1 MTLNESIFWSLARCL
16 IIASMAVWPVVML
29 VARIEASPTVR
40 SRRLLVAVFPFF
52 LPELLIGFNYR
63 LTATQLTSGTSPLT
77 AAICTEALYSLLMLS
92 RCMAVGVALFMLLPL
107 RNAADE
113 SLHSWVLLRHRMGSA
128 TWWAGWL
135 RLRIFGAWQ
144 APVVAWSVMALVT
157 FQEFETAAL
166 MQIDRYPISWSVWLF
181 DAHAARL
188 PLWDS
193 LRMMAGPLLCELVM
207 LGPALYVLLKSPVAA
222 GNELACD
229 HGSNIGSSVWK
240 SVQFSALLT
249 PGILLFVL
257 WPLIHNALP
266 IVRGGMLMLENATL
280 KQSLVQILT
289 STGFAVGATVMSM
302 GIALRICTGIGERHG
317 ASPMVLDL
325 ESSRHF
331 PSAVA
336 LKIAE
341 NADGTRSVPATF
353 EVNQVPFGASR
364 RFMVRFQGQLPVASA
379 SPLRKILWMSLL
391 LPGLL
396 GSLVLSL
403 GLLAMF
409 QLPGLRGLYDTWL
422 PMLLGQTLAVLPFAV
437 AVVLLLMRVSDPMAL
452 HSAKLLAVSEESCIR
467 RQMAAIRWR
476 ITTGRWLLGG
486 LIVAHRCFWDV
497 TVASILR
504 PVQVEP
510 VITRLYNEMHYGRT
524 EALMSLSILAALTP
538 LAIAIAAMLLSRLA
552 IISPGSR

>member
-1 MTLNESIFWSLARCL
+1 MTLNQSLLCSLARCV
-16 IIASMAVWPVVML
+16 IIASIAVWPVVML
-29 VARIEASPTVR
+29 VTRIENAPTVR
-40 SRRLLVAVFPFF
+40 SRRIRLLLAVFPFF

-77 AAICTEALYSLLMLS
+77 AAICTEGLYGLLMLS
-92 RCMAVGVALFMLLPL
+92 RCMAVGVALSMLLP
-107 RNAADE
+107 RGNSTDE
-113 SLHSWVLLRHRMGSA
+113 SLHSWVLLRNRLPLA

-135 RLRIFGAWQ
+135 RLKISGAWQ
-144 APVVAWSVMALVT
+144 APLVAWSVMALVS

-166 MQIDRYPISWSVWLF
+166 MQIDRFPISWSVWLF

-207 LGPALYVLLKSPVAA
+207 LGPALYVLLLRPATDV
-222 GNELACD
+222 NEPFCD
-229 HGSNIGSSVWK
+229 HGINRGSTVWK
-240 SVQFSALLT
+240 SMRYSALLT
-249 PGILLFVL
+249 PGIVLFLL

-266 IVRGGMLMLENATL
+266 IVRGGMRMLENATL
-280 KQSLVQILT
+280 KQSLVQIVT
-289 STGFAVGATVMSM
+289 STGFAVGATVVSM
-302 GIALRICTGIGERHG
+302 GIALRICTAFRT
-317 ASPMVLDL
+317 
-325 ESSRHF
+325 SSR
-331 PSAVA
+331 A
-336 LKIAE
+336 I
-341 NADGTRSVPATF
+341 
-353 EVNQVPFGASR
+353 ASR
-364 RFMVRFQGQLPVASA
+364 IF
-379 SPLRKILWMSLL
+379 WMSLL

-437 AVVLLLMRVSDPMAL
+437 AVVLLLMRVTDPTAL
-452 HSAKLLAVSEESCIR
+452 HSAKLLAVSEESHIR

-476 ITTGRWLLGG
+476 LTTGRWLLGG

-524 EALMSLSILAALTP
+524 EALICLSLFAALTP
-538 LAIAIAAMLLSRLA
+538 LAIAAVVMLLSRLA
-552 IISPGSR
+552 TISASSR

>member
-1 MTLNESIFWSLARCL
+1 MTLNESLLWSFARCV
-16 IIASMAVWPVVML
+16 IIASIAVGPVAIL
-29 VARIEASPTVR
+29 VARIEASPTVW
-40 SRRLLVAVFPFF
+40 SRRLRLLLAVFPLF

-63 LTATQLTSGTSPLT
+63 LTVTQLTSGTSPLT
-77 AAICTEALYSLLMLS
+77 AAICTEGLYSLLMLC
-92 RCMAVGVALFMLLPL
+92 RCMAVGVALSMLMPR

-113 SLHSWVLLRHRMGSA
+113 SLHSWVLLRNGMMSG

-135 RLRIFGAWQ
+135 RLKIFGAWQ
-144 APVVAWSVMALVT
+144 APLVAWSVMALVA

-193 LRMMAGPLLCELVM
+193 LRMMAGPLLCELMM
-207 LGPALYVLLKSPVAA
+207 LGPALYVLLNTPMADGSGLV
-222 GNELACD
+222 CD
-229 HGSNIGSSVWK
+229 HGLSSGPSVWK
-240 SVQFSALLT
+240 SVRFSALLT
-249 PGILLFVL
+249 PGIVLFGL

-266 IVRGGMLMLENATL
+266 IVRGGMLMLDNATF

-302 GIALRICTGIGERHG
+302 GIALRICNGIGERHG
-317 ASPMVLDL
+317 AS
-325 ESSRHF
+325 
-331 PSAVA
+331 
-336 LKIAE
+336 
-341 NADGTRSVPATF
+341 
-353 EVNQVPFGASR
+353 R
-364 RFMVRFQGQLPVASA
+364 RFAERFQEQIPVANA
-379 SPLRKILWMSLL
+379 IPLRRVLWMCLL

-403 GLLAMF
+403 GLLALF

-422 PMLLGQTLAVLPFAV
+422 PLLLGQTLAVLPFAV
-437 AVVLLLMRVSDPMAL
+437 AVVLLLMRVSDPAAL
-452 HSAKLLAVSEESCIR
+452 QAAKLLAMSEESGVR

-476 ITTGRWLLGG
+476 LTTSRWLLGG
-486 LIVAHRCFWDV
+486 LIIAHRCFWDV

-504 PVQVEP
+504 PVEVEP

-538 LAIAIAAMLLSRLA
+538 LAIAATAMLLSRLA
-552 IISPGSR
+552 TVAASSR

>member
-1 MTLNESIFWSLARCL
+1 MTLNESMISSLARSL
-16 IIASMAVWPVVML
+16 LIASIAVWPVAML
-29 VARIEASPTVR
+29 VARIETSATVR
-40 SRRLLVAVFPFF
+40 SRRLRLLLAVFPFF

-77 AAICTEALYSLLMLS
+77 AAICTEGLYGLLMLS
-92 RCMAVGVALFMLLPL
+92 RCMAIGVALSMLLPRGHAL
-107 RNAADE
+107 DE
-113 SLHSWVLLRHRMGSA
+113 SLHSWVLLRNRMASA

-135 RLRIFGAWQ
+135 RLKISGAWQ
-144 APVVAWSVMALVT
+144 VPLVAWSVMALVT

-166 MQIDRYPISWSVWLF
+166 MQVDRYPISWSVWLF

-193 LRMMAGPLLCELVM
+193 LRMMAGPLMCELVM
-207 LGPALYVLLKSPVAA
+207 LGPALYVLLLRSAADGIGPV
-222 GNELACD
+222 CD
-229 HGSNIGSSVWK
+229 HGINGRPSVWK
-240 SVQFSALLT
+240 SVRYSALLT
-249 PGILLFVL
+249 PGIVLFVL
-257 WPLIHNALP
+257 WPLIQNALP
-266 IVRGGMLMLENATL
+266 IVRGGILMLENATL
-280 KQSLVQILT
+280 KQSLVQIVT

-317 ASPMVLDL
+317 V
-325 ESSRHF
+325 
-331 PSAVA
+331 
-336 LKIAE
+336 
-341 NADGTRSVPATF
+341 
-353 EVNQVPFGASR
+353 SR
-364 RFMVRFQGQLPVASA
+364 RFASRFHGQLPVASA
-379 SPLRKILWMSLL
+379 IPLKSIIWMSLL

-437 AVVLLLMRVSDPMAL
+437 AVVLLLMRVTDSAAL
-452 HSAKLLAVSEESCIR
+452 HSAKLLAVSEESHIR
-467 RQMAAIRWR
+467 REMAAIRWR
-476 ITTGRWLLGG
+476 LTSGRWLLGG

-538 LAIAIAAMLLSRLA
+538 LAIAAAAMLLSRLA
-552 IISPGSR
+552 TISASSR

>member
-1 MTLNESIFWSLARCL
+1 MTLYESLLCSLARCI
-16 IIASMAVWPVVML
+16 IIASIAVWPVAVL
-29 VARIEASPTVR
+29 VACIEASPTVR
-40 SRRLLVAVFPFF
+40 SRRVRLLLAVFPFF

-63 LTATQLTSGTSPLT
+63 LTVTQLTSGTSPLT
-77 AAICTEALYSLLMLS
+77 AAICTEGLYGLLMLC
-92 RCMAVGVALFMLLPL
+92 RCMAVGVALSMLLPR

-113 SLHSWVLLRHRMGSA
+113 SLHSWVLLRNRMASA

-135 RLRIFGAWQ
+135 RLKIRGAWQ
-144 APVVAWSVMALVT
+144 APLVAWSVMALVA

-193 LRMMAGPLLCELVM
+193 LRIMAGPLLCELAM
-207 LGPALYVLLKSPVAA
+207 LGPALYVLLKTPVSD
-222 GNELACD
+222 GNDQLDD
-229 HGSNIGSSVWK
+229 HGLSGGPSVWK
-240 SVQFSALLT
+240 SVRFSALLA
-249 PGILLFVL
+249 PGIVLFVL

-266 IVRGGMLMLENATL
+266 IIRGGMLMLDNATL
-280 KQSLVQILT
+280 TQSVVQILT
-289 STGFAVGATVMSM
+289 STGFAVGATVLSM
-302 GIALRICTGIGERHG
+302 GIALRICTGTGERLG
-317 ASPMVLDL
+317 
-325 ESSRHF
+325 R
-331 PSAVA
+331 
-336 LKIAE
+336 
-341 NADGTRSVPATF
+341 
-353 EVNQVPFGASR
+353 
-364 RFMVRFQGQLPVASA
+364 
-379 SPLRKILWMSLL
+379 ILWMILL

-437 AVVLLLMRVSDPMAL
+437 AVVLLLMRVSDPAAL
-452 HSAKLLAVSEESCIR
+452 HSAKLLAVSEESRIR
-467 RQMAAIRWR
+467 RQMSSIRWR
-476 ITTGRWLLGG
+476 LTTGRWLLGG
-486 LIVAHRCFWDV
+486 LIIAHRCFWDV

-524 EALMSLSILAALTP
+524 EALMSLSLLAALTP
-538 LAIAIAAMLLSRLA
+538 LALAAVAMLLSRLA
-552 IISPGSR
+552 TFSTSSR

>member
-1 MTLNESIFWSLARCL
+1 M
-16 IIASMAVWPVVML
+16 IIASIAVWPVAIL

-40 SRRLLVAVFPFF
+40 SRRLRLLLAVFPFF

-63 LTATQLTSGTSPLT
+63 LTVTQLTSGTSPTT
-77 AAICTEALYSLLMLS
+77 AAIGTEGLYGLLMLC
-92 RCMAVGVALFMLLPL
+92 RCMAVGVALSMLLP
-107 RNAADE
+107 RGNSADE
-113 SLHSWVLLRHRMGSA
+113 SLHSWVLLRNRMASA
-128 TWWAGWL
+128 AWWAGWL
-135 RLRIFGAWQ
+135 RLKIFGAWQ
-144 APVVAWSVMALVT
+144 APLVAWSVMALIA

-207 LGPALYVLLKSPVAA
+207 LGPALYVLLKTPVSD
-222 GNELACD
+222 GNDLVND
-229 HGSNIGSSVWK
+229 HGLSGGPSVWK
-240 SVQFSALLT
+240 SVRFSALLT
-249 PGILLFVL
+249 PGLVLFVL

-266 IVRGGMLMLENATL
+266 IVRGGMLMLDNATL
-280 KQSLVQILT
+280 RQSLIQILT
-289 STGFAVGATVMSM
+289 STGFAVGATIMSM

-317 ASPMVLDL
+317 AS
-325 ESSRHF
+325 
-331 PSAVA
+331 
-336 LKIAE
+336 
-341 NADGTRSVPATF
+341 
-353 EVNQVPFGASR
+353 R
-364 RFMVRFQGQLPVASA
+364 RFAVRLLGQLPVASA
-379 SPLRKILWMSLL
+379 IPLRRIIWMSLL

-437 AVVLLLMRVSDPMAL
+437 AVVLLLLRVSDSAAL
-452 HSAKLLAVSEESCIR
+452 HSAKLLAVSEESRVR
-467 RQMAAIRWR
+467 RQMATIRWR
-476 ITTGRWLLGG
+476 LTTGRWLLGG
-486 LIVAHRCFWDV
+486 LIIAHRCFWDV

-524 EALMSLSILAALTP
+524 EALMSLSLLAALTP
-538 LAIAIAAMLLSRLA
+538 LAIAAAAMLLSRLA
-552 IISPGSR
+552 TVLTSSR

>member
-1 MTLNESIFWSLARCL
+1 MTLNESMFCSLARSL
-16 IIASMAVWPVVML
+16 IIASIAVWPVAML
-29 VARIEASPTVR
+29 ATRIEASPTVR
-40 SRRLLVAVFPFF
+40 SRRLRLLLALFPFF

-63 LTATQLTSGTSPLT
+63 LTVTQLTSGTSPLT
-77 AAICTEALYSLLMLS
+77 AAICTEGLYGLLMLS

-113 SLHSWVLLRHRMGSA
+113 SLYSWVLLRNRMGSA

-135 RLRIFGAWQ
+135 RLKIFGEWQ
-144 APVVAWSVMALVT
+144 APLVAWSVMALVT

-207 LGPALYVLLKSPVAA
+207 LGPALYALLKTPVAD
-222 GNELACD
+222 GNSLVCD
-229 HGSNIGSSVWK
+229 HRLSGGPSVWK

-249 PGILLFVL
+249 PGIVLFVL
-257 WPLIHNALP
+257 WPLFHNALP
-266 IVRGGMLMLENATL
+266 IIRGGMLMLENATL
-280 KQSLVQILT
+280 RQSLVQILT
-289 STGFAVGATVMSM
+289 STGFAVGAAVMSL
-302 GIALRICTGIGERHG
+302 GIALRICTGIGERH
-317 ASPMVLDL
+317 
-325 ESSRHF
+325 
-331 PSAVA
+331 
-336 LKIAE
+336 
-341 NADGTRSVPATF
+341 
-353 EVNQVPFGASR
+353 GASR

-379 SPLRKILWMSLL
+379 IPLRRFLGMSLL

-403 GLLAMF
+403 ALLAMF

-422 PMLLGQTLAVLPFAV
+422 PMLLGQTFAVLPFAV
-437 AVVLLLMRVSDPMAL
+437 AVVLLLMRVADPAAL
-452 HSAKLLAVSEESCIR
+452 HSAQLLAVSEESGIR

-476 ITTGRWLLGG
+476 LTTGRWLLGG

-552 IISPGSR
+552 TVVTSAR